1 MALVLGVAA
10 WTLVMGL
17 PAFAQEEPFLSEEKI
32 TERAT
37 VAWESVSIQTAL
49 TILDQG
55 LHDHPDAFRLYKLR
69 GDILAT
75 SRRSREAVEAYD
87 LLLAKAPAAL
97 DVRWAKWSVLFRGG
111 HGDESLAELQR
122 IAELDVRNP
131 LVHLRLAQ
139 ELRKLDRLEESVLAY
154 TKAVAL
160 APEVLSWRLGLA
172 RARFDVLDYQGAH
185 DDVQFVL
192 HKLSPGSPLEI
203 PAQEL
208 LSAVFKPASDRGRR
222 SEVTLSDPDVAPAER
237 KEWGLIRGE
246 AWRLFSAGR
255 YKEAEPL
262 YRRLLVL
269 NPKDP
274 TATHQLGLTLMK
286 LGRCEEA
293 LSILQAIPT
302 LNPNDE
308 DYADAVFRMGQCLVE
323 LKRWLEA
330 FVYFQVLYD
339 AAVEFE
345 EANKNLRLPYGTR
358 VLSKEKLARWL
369 DKVRPHVPE
378 ADRMPPEVPPP
389 APGVSEEDYLAQ
401 IAARPLKPQKP
412 LDMRV
417 SLMGRDSDF
426 SWFLFV
432 IPASKVM
439 RDDFPTGDHEFIPL
453 NPGDSF
459 PTTQPEIDL
468 VFRLATPSA
477 DAMPLSAQ
485 CFLESS
491 EVTGEA
497 RALARDDVIMSMN
510 DQSGYFKLSRP
521 KTGWTPGL
529 YRCGLF
535 AGDQKSAYTHVDE
548 VRFRI
553 LDPPRPS

>member
-1 MALVLGVAA
+1 MATVLGVGA
-10 WTLVMGL
+10 WTLAMGFL
-17 PAFAQEEPFLSEEKI
+17 AFAQEPQPLSEEKV

-55 LHDHPDAFRLYKLR
+55 IHDHPDAFRLYKLR

-75 SRRSREAVEAYD
+75 SRRSPEAVEAYD
-87 LLLAKAPAAL
+87 ILLARAPTAL
-97 DVRWAKWSVLFRGG
+97 DVRWAKWSVLLRGG
-111 HGDESLAELQR
+111 QGDESLAELQR
-122 IAELDVRNP
+122 IAAIDVRNP

-139 ELRKLDRLEESVLAY
+139 ELRKLDRLEESVQAY
-154 TKAVAL
+154 QKAVDL
-160 APEVLSWRLGLA
+160 APDVLSWRLGLA
-172 RARFDVLDYQGAH
+172 RARFDVLDYQGAY
-185 DDVQFVL
+185 DDVQYVL
-192 HKLSPGSPLEI
+192 QQLSPGSPLEI

-208 LSAVFKPASDRGRR
+208 LSAVFRPASDRGRR
-222 SEVTLSDPDVAPAER
+222 SEVTLSDPDVEPAQR

-246 AWRLFSAGR
+246 AWKLFSAGR

-262 YRRLLVL
+262 YRRLLAL

-274 TATHQLGLTLMK
+274 TAAHQLGVTLMK

-293 LSILQAIPT
+293 LVVLQT
-302 LNPNDE
+302 LATLDPNDE
-308 DYADAVFRMGQCLVE
+308 DYADSVFRMGQCLVE
-323 LKRWLEA
+323 LKRWEEA

-345 EANKNLRLPYGTR
+345 ESNKNLRLPYGAR

-369 DKVRPHVPE
+369 EKVRPHVPE
-378 ADRMPPEVPPP
+378 AQRTPPEVPPP
-389 APGVSEEDYLAQ
+389 SPGISEEEYLAQ

-417 SLMGRDSDF
+417 SLMGRDADF

-432 IPASKVM
+432 IPAGKVM

-459 PTTQPEIDL
+459 PHTQPEINL

-491 EVTGEA
+491 EVTGEP
-497 RALARDDVIMSMN
+497 RALARDEVIMAMN

-553 LDPPRPS
+553 IDPPRSS